1 MSAQQGSNEATSI
14 NPISGQGFENPDSLI
29 RRERSCIPHTMK
41 NACAA
46 SIRISVI
53 RKQVDMIK
61 KGNQAVKPHH
71 IRRTLSIT
79 PQIEGFIACSV

>member
-14 NPISGQGFENPDSLI
+14 NPVSGQGFENPDSLI

-53 RKQVDMIK
+53 PKQGDMTNQ
-61 KGNQAVKPHH
+61 GNQTVKSHH
-71 IRRTLSIT
+71 IGRTFSIT
-79 PQIEGFIACSV
+79 PRIEGFIDCSV